1 MKRALSVILPLL
13 ILSAAASFAQKPSDS
28 ESDAY
33 DFIKELNAAS
43 KSDAEPAPEAKPEPK
58 PESKP
63 TKSKSKSKPSAPKP
77 VAADDGLDEEG
88 EAGAG
93 GSVAPKPVLSDEER
107 LERRQALIKTATL
120 CTAIGL
126 DALGVGLF
134 SYGISENGKVA
145 KYTKKTVGDDGKEY
159 YKDIKMAQKAATN
172 RNVAYFFGSLFL
184 ASGIT
189 IHILF

>member
-13 ILSAAASFAQKPSDS
+13 ILSAASFAQKPSDS

-43 KSDAEPAPEAKPEPK
+43 KSDAEPAPEPKPEPK

-63 TKSKSKSKPSAPKP
+63 TKSKSKSKPSAPKT
-77 VAADDGLDEEG
+77 VAADDGLEEEG
-88 EAGAG
+88 EAGG
-93 GSVAPKPVLSDEER
+93 NVAPKPVLSDEER